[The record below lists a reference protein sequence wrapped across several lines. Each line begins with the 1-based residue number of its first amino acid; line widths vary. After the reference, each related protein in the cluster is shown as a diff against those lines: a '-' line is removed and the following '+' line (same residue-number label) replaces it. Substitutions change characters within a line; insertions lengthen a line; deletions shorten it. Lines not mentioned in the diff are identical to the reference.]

1 MNKRIKLV
9 VGGLVDDGYE
19 ELVVFIYIDD
29 TYFGLLSQEKGV
41 DNLIVEFFE
50 KSKLK
55 KIDYE
60 LFLEALIEAKKYL
73 LNEWLCSHR

>member
-29 TYFGLLSQEKGV
+29 TYFGLISQEKGV
-41 DNLIVEFFE
+41 ENPVIEFFD

-55 KIDYE
+55 KIEYD
-60 LFLEALIEAKKYL
+60 LFIEALIEAKKYL
-73 LNEWLCSHR
+73 LNE

>member
-9 VGGLVDDGYE
+9 VGGLIDDGYE

-29 TYFGLLSQEKGV
+29 IYFGLISQENGV
-41 DNLIVEFFE
+41 KNLVIEFLE

-55 KIDYE
+55 NIDYD

-73 LNEWLCSHR
+73 LNE

>member
-29 TYFGLLSQEKGV
+29 IYFGLISQENGV
-41 DNLIVEFFE
+41 KNLVIEFLE

-55 KIDYE
+55 NIDYD

-73 LNEWLCSHR
+73 LNE

>member
-73 LNEWLCSHR
+73 LNE

>member
-1 MNKRIKLV
+1 MKMNKRIKLV
-9 VGGLVDDGYE
+9 IGGLVDDGYE
-19 ELVVFIYIDD
+19 ELVVFIYIDG

-60 LFLEALIEAKKYL
+60 LLLEALIEAKKYL
-73 LNEWLCSHR
+73 LNE

>member
-1 MNKRIKLV
+1 M

-29 TYFGLLSQEKGV
+29 IYFGLISQENGV
-41 DNLIVEFFE
+41 KNLVIEFLE

-55 KIDYE
+55 NIDYD

-73 LNEWLCSHR
+73 LNE